1 MLKRKEASR
10 SEDFGLRSS
19 PLGVGKNKSRE
30 AGFFFS
36 KLMLVVLAAVLVL
49 LSASL
54 LYAQDKALSA
64 EVLNLLGTLR
74 GTAAQTAMTAGETP
88 EPPRFAV
95 AEDGY
100 VTHIGAPP
108 SSYFP
113 VSIVVPGN
121 AAETARNFLMDNR
134 NVFGARS
141 AAVDFR
147 SMKSRKK
154 DGRSYERFQQTYR
167 GIPVFSGEVI
177 VQLNE
182 TGGVEY
188 VLSDI
193 SRNTSLLDDGMI
205 PVVPSISSGEALR
218 KARDLFSE
226 IRPGVKL
233 ETTVPVLK
241 IFDSSVID
249 DTKEMHLVWEF
260 IIEGEDAG
268 VNEQVLFDAHTGE
281 LVRDYT
287 LTREA
292 LSRLVY
298 DSNNTT
304 ADPGT
309 LKRIEGGGASTIADV
324 NDVYDRLGGIYNFY
338 MTYFSRDGID
348 GAGQPVVDATV
359 RYCDPGSSCPW
370 GNAMSWK
377 SRFYFGSGYTA
388 DDCVGHE
395 YTHAVTGKE
404 SNLVYAN
411 QSGAMN
417 ESFSDIFGEFYD
429 LTDGTGTDTAAVRWL
444 IGEDDP
450 VTWRSMQN
458 PPDHNQPD
466 RFSNY
471 VGCNGQSPADS
482 NDQCWVH
489 TNSGIGNKLA
499 YLLTDGDTFNGYTVS
514 GMGITS
520 VARLFYEAQ
529 ANILTSGATY
539 YDLHWAL
546 RQAAINL
553 GWSMAPRTNLYNAC
567 LAVEIVGFYWPIY
580 ISTAGNDTTGNGSTD
595 APFRTVTKGNQLAQ
609 PGDGLWIG
617 NGSYNET
624 LVFDKIMTIQ
634 LWGSGSAVIGSP

>member
-1 MLKRKEASR
+1 MLKLKEASR

-19 PLGVGKNKSRE
+19 PLGVRKRKRVETGL
-30 AGFFFS
+30 FFS
-36 KLMLVVLAAVLVL
+36 ILVPVVLAAVLVL

-54 LYAQDKALSA
+54 LYAQDNAVSA
-64 EVLNLLGTLR
+64 EVRNLLKTLR
-74 GTAAQTAMTAGETP
+74 SAAPQEAITAGQTP
-88 EPPRFAV
+88 ESPRFAV

-100 VTHIGAPP
+100 VIHIGAPP
-108 SSYFP
+108 LSYFP
-113 VSIVVPGN
+113 VSVVVPGN
-121 AAETARNFLMDNR
+121 ATETARNFLRENR
-134 NVFGARS
+134 NIFGAGS
-141 AAVDFR
+141 AAVDFQ
-147 SMKSRKK
+147 SVKSRKK
-154 DGRSYERFQQTYR
+154 SGRSYERFQQTYQ
-167 GIPVFSGEVI
+167 GIPVFSGEAI

-193 SRNTSLLDDGMI
+193 SRDTSLLDDGMI
-205 PVVPSISSGEALR
+205 PVVPTISSEDTLK
-218 KARDLFSE
+218 KARGLFSE
-226 IRPGVKL
+226 NRPGIKL
-233 ETTVPVLK
+233 ETTAPVLK

-249 DTKEMHLVWEF
+249 ETNEMHLVWEF
-260 IIEGEDAG
+260 IIESDDAG

-281 LVRDYT
+281 MVRDYT
-287 LTREA
+287 LTRDA

-309 LKRIEGGGASTIADV
+309 LKRIEGGAASTIADV
-324 NDVYDRLGGIYNFY
+324 NEVYNRLGGIYNFY

-377 SRFYFGSGYTA
+377 SRFYFGDGYTA

-466 RFSNY
+466 RFSNF
-471 VGCNGQSPADS
+471 VGCNGQSPANS

-529 ANILTSGATY
+529 TNILTSGASY

-546 RQAAINL
+546 RQAAVNL
-553 GWSMAPRTNLYNAC
+553 SWSSNSRNNLYHAC
-567 LAVEIVGFYWPIY
+567 LAVEIVGYYWPIY
-580 ISTAGNDTTGNGSTD
+580 ISTAGNDTTGNGSTTY
-595 APFRTVTKGNQLAQ
+595 PYRTVTKGNTMAN
-609 PGDGLWIG
+609 PGDTLNIAPGT
-617 NGSYNET
+617 YNET
-624 LVFDKIMTIQ
+624 PVFDKIMTIQ
-634 LWGSGSAVIGSP
+634 VWGSGSAVIGSP